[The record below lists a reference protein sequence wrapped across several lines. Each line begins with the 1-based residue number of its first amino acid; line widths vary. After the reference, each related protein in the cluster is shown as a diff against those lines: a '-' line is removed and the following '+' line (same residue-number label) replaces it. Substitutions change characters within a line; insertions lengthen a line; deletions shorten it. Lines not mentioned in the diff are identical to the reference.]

1 MAAGAFTSQPGLQP
15 RCGLGVTFVGHATV
29 AIQSAATCILFDPYL
44 LPPCPGTPT
53 GYRPLFPAEL
63 APHAVF
69 ITHSHPDH
77 YDLGSLLRL
86 GADTPIYVPYV
97 ERESLL
103 AIDMCTRLRQLGF
116 GHVTVLRWGEEVQVG
131 PHRVTA
137 YPFYGEQPTDSEVL
151 HPEVRNV
158 GNVYVVASHDRRVAL
173 LADAGRDRAGDCRQL
188 ATWERHAVG
197 PVDTVIGG
205 YRAWRLHPVQYLST
219 SVARY
224 ALFVPPHKWGQRL
237 QIMNDAD
244 DLLEV
249 ATRWSARWV
258 IPYANGGAPWYWD
271 LGLGPRLDGTASDN
285 DRDFD
290 PDLYAIA
297 EACERRH
304 HAAQRWPQVVALH
317 PGEQLQFSDTST
329 TAVRVCVKDHI
340 WPFVDDAGL
349 FSFPSVRV
357 AASYAVE
364 V

>member
-1 MAAGAFTSQPGLQP
+1 
-15 RCGLGVTFVGHATV
+15 
-29 AIQSAATCILFDPYL
+29 
-44 LPPCPGTPT
+44 
-53 GYRPLFPAEL
+53 
-63 APHAVF
+63 
-69 ITHSHPDH
+69 
-77 YDLGSLLRL
+77 L
-86 GADTPIYVPYV
+86 GANTPIYVPYV

-103 AIDMCTRLRQLGF
+103 AIDMCTRLQQVGF
-116 GHVTVLRWGEEVQVG
+116 GHVTILRWGEGVHVG

-137 YPFYGEQPTDSEVL
+137 YPFYGEQPTDGEVL

-158 GNVYVVASHDRRVAL
+158 GNVYVVESQGQRVAL
-173 LADAGRDRAGDCRQL
+173 LADAGRDHAGDCRQI
-188 ATWERHAVG
+188 ATQACHAVG

-224 ALFVPPHKWGQRL
+224 VLFVPPDRWGQRL

-271 LGLGPRLDGTASDN
+271 LGLGPRLDSTANAS

-290 PDLYAIA
+290 PDLHAIA

-304 HAAQRWPQVVALH
+304 NAAQHLPQVVALH
-317 PGEQLQFSDTST
+317 PGEQLRFRGISAS
-329 TAVRVCVKDHI
+329 AVRVCVKEHI
-340 WPFVDDAGL
+340 WPFVDDSKL
-349 FSFPSVRV
+349 FAFPSVRLD
-357 AASYAVE
+357 ASDALE